1 MSGAT
6 PGPCP
11 AGGEHVW
18 TDDVDER
25 FTTRGSM
32 FYAPTVGPL
41 ALRQLRLSDHHVQPD
56 DEHQA
61 DDDDQR

>member
-32 FYAPTVGPL
+32 FYAPPWARWHCDECGTPM
-41 ALRQLRLSDHHVQPD
+41 HHVQPD